1 MNNVKNNYNADK
13 PYWFV
18 RVMYNQMEKEIE
30 IRLYVPEES
39 LTGSYAVIQLSE
51 FTYKLTNNDPFN
63 ETLSYETIIEVEPW
77 VKEEDQEKV
86 YTLKSVLKKSDFSIN
101 VIGLPSELSETEL
114 RIVGKMITDE
124 GGFWEVIFGG
134 MGYVNLPKHSK
145 LDVIEELNKLIK
157 SKKNNS

>member
-1 MNNVKNNYNADK
+1 
-13 PYWFV
+13 
-18 RVMYNQMEKEIE
+18 MEKEIE
-30 IRLYVPEES
+30 IRIYVPEES
-39 LTGSYAVIQLSE
+39 STGSYEVIQLSE

-63 ETLSYETIIEVEPW
+63 ENLSYGTIIEVEPQ
-77 VKEEDQEKV
+77 VKEDDKEKI
-86 YTLKSVLKKSDFSIN
+86 YTLKGILKESDFSIN
-101 VIGLPSELSETEL
+101 VIGLPSELNETEL

-157 SKKNNS
+157 IKRNNS

>member
-1 MNNVKNNYNADK
+1 MK
-13 PYWFV
+13 
-18 RVMYNQMEKEIE
+18 KEIE
-30 IRLYVPEES
+30 IRIYVPEES
-39 LTGSYAVIQLSE
+39 STGSYEVIQLSE

-63 ETLSYETIIEVEPW
+63 ENLSYGTIIEVEPQ
-77 VKEEDQEKV
+77 VKEDDMEKI
-86 YTLKSVLKKSDFSIN
+86 YTLKGILKESDFSIN
-101 VIGLPSELSETEL
+101 VIGLPSELNETEL

-157 SKKNNS
+157 IKKNNS